1 MKLNVKDL
9 RKIVK
14 EEYSRAI
21 PEFVVRQTVESC
33 VEDLKRAMVNHIN
46 SKSNSQQSRQK
57 MIARMN
63 LNLEELEKD
72 LKELIDEK
80 ISKFFSEI

>member
-14 EEYSRAI
+14 EEYSKAI
-21 PEFVVRQTVESC
+21 PEFFVRQTVESC
-33 VEDLKRAMVNHIN
+33 IEGIKRAMVNHIN
-46 SKSNSQQSRQK
+46 SKSNSQQGRQK

-63 LNLEELEKD
+63 LNLEELEKE
-72 LKELIDEK
+72 LKNLIDEK